1 MRLVRFICILA
12 TACVV
17 ATICACSIGTEHNSG
32 STTGA
37 PKRTKVRPMSDPDLV
52 DEDAPEEFTQTASG
66 LKYRIRRKSDGKKP
80 TAADSVSA
88 HYRGWIDDGRVF
100 DSSYDRGAPT
110 TFPLNRVIKGW
121 TEGLQ
126 LIGEGGMI
134 ELEIPADLGYGAGG
148 SPPKIPPNATL
159 HFLVELIE
167 VR

>member
-12 TACVV
+12 TAGVV
-17 ATICACSIGTEHNSG
+17 ATMCACSGTEQGRPPNSD
-32 STTGA
+32 STT
-37 PKRTKVRPMSDPDLV
+37 LV

-80 TAADSVSA
+80 TAADTVRA
-88 HYRGWIDDGRVF
+88 HYRGWIDDGTVF
-100 DSSYDRGAPT
+100 DSSYGRGAPT

-148 SPPKIPPNATL
+148 KPPKILPNATL
-159 HFLVELIE
+159 YFLVELIE